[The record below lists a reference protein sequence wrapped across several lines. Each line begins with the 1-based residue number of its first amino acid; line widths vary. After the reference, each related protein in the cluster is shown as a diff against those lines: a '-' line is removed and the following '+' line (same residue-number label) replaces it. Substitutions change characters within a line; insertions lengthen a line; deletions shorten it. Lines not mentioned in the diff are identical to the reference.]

1 VIDRNDPDFWAKLF
15 DVVIE
20 ATWDTLYMVFVALIF
35 TVVIGTAIGVLL
47 VTTEE
52 GGLYAKP
59 FGSRAL
65 GKAVNRV
72 LDVVVNI
79 GRSIPFIILMILLIP
94 FTRLLVGTFIGAT
107 ASIVPLTIAGI
118 PFFAR
123 LVEIAVREVPR
134 GVIDAAVSLG
144 ATKRTILFKVL
155 LAEAVPALTLGLST
169 TVVGLIGYSAMVGA
183 VGGGGLGDVAFRY
196 GYQRYSLEYMLVV
209 VVLLVLLVQILQS
222 VGNYVAR
229 RTSHR

>member
-1 VIDRNDPDFWAKLF
+1 MINRDDPDFWANLV
-15 DVVIE
+15 DVV
-20 ATWDTLYMVFVALIF
+20 AQGTWQTLYMVFVALLF
-35 TVVIGTAIGVLL
+35 TVVIGIAMGVLL
-47 VTTEE
+47 VTTEA

-65 GKAVNRV
+65 GKATNRV

-79 GRSIPFIILMILLIP
+79 GRSIPFIILMFLLIP
-94 FTRLLVGTFIGAT
+94 FTRFVVGSFIGPT
-107 ASIVPLTIAGI
+107 AAIVPLTIAGI

-134 GVIDAAVSLG
+134 GIIDAAVSLG

-155 LAEAVPALTLGLST
+155 LAEAIPALTLGLST

-183 VGGGGLGDVAFRY
+183 VGGGGLGDVAYRY

>member
-1 VIDRNDPDFWAKLF
+1 MIDRNDPDFWSDLVE
-15 DVVIE
+15 VVTA
-20 ATWDTLYMVFVALIF
+20 ATWETLYMVFVALLF
-35 TVVIGTAIGVLL
+35 TVVVGIAIGVLL
-47 VTTEE
+47 VTTED

-65 GKAVNRV
+65 GKALNRL

-94 FTRLLVGTFIGAT
+94 FTRLVVGTFIGPT

-134 GVIDAAVSLG
+134 GVVDAAVSLG
-144 ATKRTILFKVL
+144 ATRRTITFKVL

-209 VVLLVLLVQILQS
+209 VVLLVVLVQILQS

-229 RTSHR
+229 RASHR

>member
-1 VIDRNDPDFWAKLF
+1 
-15 DVVIE
+15 
-20 ATWDTLYMVFVALIF
+20 
-35 TVVIGTAIGVLL
+35 
-47 VTTEE
+47 
-52 GGLYAKP
+52 
-59 FGSRAL
+59 
-65 GKAVNRV
+65 RV

-79 GRSIPFIILMILLIP
+79 GRSIPFIILMFLLIP
-94 FTRLLVGTFIGAT
+94 FTRFVVGSFIGPT

-134 GVIDAAVSLG
+134 GVVDAAVSLG

-209 VVLLVLLVQILQS
+209 VVLLVVLVQILQS
-222 VGNYVAR
+222 IGNYVAR

>member
-1 VIDRNDPDFWAKLF
+1 MIDRDAPEFWSDLF
-15 DVVIE
+15 GIVIH
-20 ATWDTLYMVFVALIF
+20 ATWQTLYMVFVALLLTI
-35 TVVIGTAIGVLL
+35 VVGTAIGVLL
-47 VTTEE
+47 VTTER

-59 FGSRAL
+59 FGSLAL
-65 GKAVNRV
+65 GKVVNRV
-72 LDVVVNI
+72 LDVVVNV

-94 FTRLLVGTFIGAT
+94 FTRAVVGTFIGPT
-107 ASIVPLTIAGI
+107 AAIVPLTVAGI

-134 GVIDAAVSLG
+134 GIVDAAVSLG

-196 GYQRYSLEYMLVV
+196 GYQRYSLDYMLVV
-209 VVLLVLLVQILQS
+209 VVVLVLLVQILQS
-222 VGNYVAR
+222 IGSFIAR

>member
-1 VIDRNDPDFWAKLF
+1 MIDRDDPDFWSDLF
-15 DVVIE
+15 DVVTV
-20 ATWDTLYMVFVALIF
+20 ATWETLYMVFASL
-35 TVVIGTAIGVLL
+35 AIIIVLGIAVGALL

-59 FGSRAL
+59 FGSRLL
-65 GKAVNRV
+65 GKILNRV
-72 LDVVVNI
+72 LDLVVNI

-94 FTRLLVGTFIGAT
+94 FTRLIVGSFIGPT

-144 ATKRTILFKVL
+144 ATKRTIMFKVL
-155 LAEAVPALTLGLST
+155 LAEAIPALTLGLST

-209 VVLLVLLVQILQS
+209 VVLLVVLVQILQS
-222 VGNYVAR
+222 IGSYIAR

>member
-1 VIDRNDPDFWAKLF
+1 MIDRNDPNFWSDLTS
-15 DVVIE
+15 VVTT
-20 ATWDTLYMVFVALIF
+20 ATWQTLYMVFVSLAI
-35 TVVIGTAIGVLL
+35 TVVVGIAVGLLL

-52 GGLYAKP
+52 GGLYARP

-65 GKAVNRV
+65 GKVLNWV

-94 FTRLLVGTFIGAT
+94 FTRLIVGSFIGAT

-134 GVIDAAVSLG
+134 GLIDAAVSLG

-209 VVLLVLLVQILQS
+209 VVVLVVIVQILQS

-229 RTSHR
+229 RASHR

>member
-1 VIDRNDPDFWAKLF
+1 MINRDDPDFWSDLI
-15 DVVIE
+15 DVVITG
-20 ATWDTLYMVFVALIF
+20 TWQTLYMVFASL
-35 TVVIGTAIGVLL
+35 AIIIVLGIAVGALL
-47 VTTEE
+47 VTTED

-59 FGSRAL
+59 FGSRLL
-65 GKAVNRV
+65 GKILNRV

-94 FTRLLVGTFIGAT
+94 FTRLIVGSFIGPT

-123 LVEIAVREVPR
+123 LVEIALREVPR

-196 GYQRYSLEYMLVV
+196 GYQRYSLEYMAVV

-222 VGNYVAR
+222 IGRYIAR

>member
-1 VIDRNDPDFWAKLF
+1 MIDRNDPDFWSDLTEI
-15 DVVIE
+15 VIA
-20 ATWDTLYMVFVALIF
+20 ATWDTLYMVFVALLL
-35 TVVIGTAIGVLL
+35 TVVVGTAIGVLL
-47 VTTEE
+47 VTTET

-65 GKAVNRV
+65 GTVVNRV

-94 FTRLLVGTFIGAT
+94 FTRMVVGTFIGPT
-107 ASIVPLTIAGI
+107 AAIVPLTVAGI

-134 GVIDAAVSLG
+134 GIVDAAVSLG

-155 LAEAVPALTLGLST
+155 LAEAMPALTLGLST

-209 VVLLVLLVQILQS
+209 VVVLVLLVQILQS
-222 VGNYVAR
+222 IGSSIAR

>member
-1 VIDRNDPDFWAKLF
+1 MIDRNDPDFWSDLVE
-15 DVVIE
+15 VVTG
-20 ATWDTLYMVFVALIF
+20 ATWETLYMVFVALLF
-35 TVVIGTAIGVLL
+35 TVVVGVAIGVLL
-47 VTTEE
+47 VTTED

-59 FGSRAL
+59 LGSRAL
-65 GKAVNRV
+65 GKVVNRV

-79 GRSIPFIILMILLIP
+79 GRSIPFIILMFLLIP
-94 FTRLLVGTFIGAT
+94 FTRFVVGTFIGPT

-144 ATKRTILFKVL
+144 ATKWTILFKVL

-209 VVLLVLLVQILQS
+209 VVLLVVLVQILQS
-222 VGNYVAR
+222 AGNYVAR
-229 RTSHR
+229 RASHR

>member
-1 VIDRNDPDFWAKLF
+1 MINRDDPDFWANLV
-15 DVVIE
+15 DVV
-20 ATWDTLYMVFVALIF
+20 AQGTWQTLYMVFVALLF
-35 TVVIGTAIGVLL
+35 TVVIGIATGVLL
-47 VTTEE
+47 VTTEA

-65 GKAVNRV
+65 GKVTNRA

-79 GRSIPFIILMILLIP
+79 GRSIPFIILMFLLIP
-94 FTRLLVGTFIGAT
+94 FTRFVVGSFIGPT
-107 ASIVPLTIAGI
+107 AAIVPLTIAGI

-134 GVIDAAVSLG
+134 GIIDAAVSLG

-155 LAEAVPALTLGLST
+155 LAEAIPALTLGLST

-183 VGGGGLGDVAFRY
+183 VGGGGLGDVAYRY